1 MPETDKKPKDTIV
14 ISKRNLYLVIFLVV
28 IAIAVAIAVPA
39 TIHLKQKRNGSKDE
53 PGKTVVVNDQI
64 GKDGVFFAWIAEY
77 QYYEDEDTEDGED
90 EENIE
95 HNSSIKRRKAVTNCI
110 SIDEDDDEDDEG
122 LTTNCATPSGV
133 LYGSE
138 YDYQGKIIT
147 TVSEFVKVFGFKSS
161 KYDDEFFYKH
171 SLVSIVVSMDQCGN
185 SIERVYLS
193 RSNKN
198 TGIATIE
205 YESTCGLCAK
215 DMSVYLIEFDN
226 DKDELVDYIEDISDE
241 NYKKVGS
248 RHCYTMEEKKPVI
261 YLYPT
266 STTNVDVKLGAPEKL
281 TVSYPK
287 YTDAWRVTANPDGSL
302 IDRATGRNLYSL
314 YYETDYTVAH
324 GVREEGFVIKGADS
338 ASFLEEKLAQ
348 LGLNE
353 REAEEF
359 IIYWLPQLEKNAYSY
374 IYFAP
379 TSEIAENMPL
389 NVSPA
394 PDTVIRINMEFKA
407 LDAPITVKEQKLP
420 ATPIRQGFT
429 LVEWGGTI
437 L

>member
-39 TIHLKQKRNGSKDE
+39 TIHLKQKRSSGKDE
-53 PGKTVVVNDQI
+53 PGKTVVVNNQI
-64 GKDGVFFAWIAEY
+64 GKDGVFFAVIAENE
-77 QYYEDEDTEDGED
+77 YEEIEDDEGGED
-90 EENIE
+90 EEGIE
-95 HNSSIKRRKAVTNCI
+95 YDSAIERQKAVTNCI
-110 SIDEDDDEDDEG
+110 SIDEDEDDEG
-122 LTTNCATPSGV
+122 LTTNCATPARV
-133 LYGSE
+133 LFGDE

-147 TVSEFVKVFGFKSS
+147 TVSEFVEVFGFKSS
-161 KYDDEFFYKH
+161 KYDDKFFYRH
-171 SLVSIVVSMDQCGN
+171 SLVSIVVHMDYCGG
-185 SIERVYLS
+185 SINRVYLS

-198 TGIATIE
+198 TGITTIE
-205 YESTCGLCAK
+205 YESSCGLCA
-215 DMSVYLIEFDN
+215 DEMSVYLIELDK

-241 NYKKVGS
+241 DYKDVAVKYCDPGV
-248 RHCYTMEEKKPVI
+248 EKKPVV

-266 STTNVDVKLGAPEKL
+266 STTDVDIKLGAPEKL

-302 IDRATGRNLYSL
+302 IDRATGRSLYSL

-359 IIYWLPQLEKNAYSY
+359 IIYWLPQLEKNAYNY